1 MGIVGPQIY
10 QPKFGP
16 TYRVSY
22 STSIGLLSLNVVSV
36 LTAWWTVVR
45 SDRARATKLE
55 ATADSPV
62 LASREDGSKGE
73 LGNGD
78 ENRGEKA

>member
-22 STSIGLLSLNVVSV
+22 SASIGILCATVLSVIA
-36 LTAWWTVVR
+36 AWFFVVR
-45 SDRARATKLE
+45 EDRKR
-55 ATADSPV
+55 ADSD
-62 LASREDGSKGE
+62 STEFSGSDAEAGVEKRA
-73 LGNGD
+73 D
-78 ENRGEKA
+78 EGAVKV

>member
-22 STSIGLLSLNVVSV
+22 SASIGILCATVLSVIA
-36 LTAWWTVVR
+36 AWFFVVR
-45 SDRARATKLE
+45 EDRKRAHSDSTESGGSDTE
-55 ATADSPV
+55 AGAEKKTDA
-62 LASREDGSKGE
+62 GSVTV
-73 LGNGD
+73 
-78 ENRGEKA
+78 

>member
-22 STSIGLLSLNVVSV
+22 SASIGILCATVLSVVA
-36 LTAWWTVVR
+36 AWFFVVR
-45 SDRARATKLE
+45 EDRKLADRASTESGGSDTE
-55 ATADSPV
+55 AGVEKNADAGGV
-62 LASREDGSKGE
+62 KV
-73 LGNGD
+73 
-78 ENRGEKA
+78 

>member
-22 STSIGLLSLNVVSV
+22 SASIGILCATVLSVLATWFLVAREDRKRLEADSGGSAGSDTEAGIEKAVVS
-36 LTAWWTVVR
+36 
-45 SDRARATKLE
+45 S
-55 ATADSPV
+55 
-62 LASREDGSKGE
+62 E
-73 LGNGD
+73 L
-78 ENRGEKA
+78 KV

>member
-22 STSIGLLSLNVVSV
+22 SASIGILCATVLSVFA
-36 LTAWWTVVR
+36 AWFFVAR
-45 SDRARATKLE
+45 EDRKRLE
-55 ATADSPV
+55 AATAESDTEAGV
-62 LASREDGSKGE
+62 
-73 LGNGD
+73 
-78 ENRGEKA
+78 EKAEIPAEVKA

>member
-22 STSIGLLSLNVVSV
+22 SASIGILCATVLSVFA
-36 LTAWWTVVR
+36 AWFFVAKEDRKRLEADARESGR
-45 SDRARATKLE
+45 SDTE
-55 ATADSPV
+55 AGV
-62 LASREDGSKGE
+62 EKG
-73 LGNGD
+73 D
-78 ENRGEKA
+78 ISGEAKA

>member
-22 STSIGLLSLNVVSV
+22 SASIGILCATVMSVLAAWFFVVREDRKLAKGTSIESGGSDTEAGVEKKVDAGGVNV
-36 LTAWWTVVR
+36 
-45 SDRARATKLE
+45 
-55 ATADSPV
+55 
-62 LASREDGSKGE
+62 
-73 LGNGD
+73 
-78 ENRGEKA
+78 

>member
-22 STSIGLLSLNVVSV
+22 SASIGILCATVLSVIA
-36 LTAWWTVVR
+36 AWLFVVR
-45 SDRARATKLE
+45 EDRKR
-55 ATADSPV
+55 ADS
-62 LASREDGSKGE
+62 ASTESGASDTEAGVEKKEDTGGV
-73 LGNGD
+73 NV
-78 ENRGEKA
+78 

>member
-22 STSIGLLSLNVVSV
+22 SASIGILCATVLSVFA
-36 LTAWWTVVR
+36 AWFFVAR
-45 SDRARATKLE
+45 EDRKRLE
-55 ATADSPV
+55 A
-62 LASREDGSKGE
+62 ASGESGGSDTEAGV
-73 LGNGD
+73 
-78 ENRGEKA
+78 EKTEIPAEVKA